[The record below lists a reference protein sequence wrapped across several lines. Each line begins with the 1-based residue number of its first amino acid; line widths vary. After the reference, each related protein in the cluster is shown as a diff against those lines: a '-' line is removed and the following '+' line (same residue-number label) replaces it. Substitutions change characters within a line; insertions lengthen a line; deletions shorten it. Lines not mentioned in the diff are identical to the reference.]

1 MSFINPVVRKSI
13 SEELLLAA
21 NEIAA
26 KHGLTVKLAG
36 GTYDEATTTIKVE
49 FCFPDLAKEKNER
62 QSKLYAPMLGL
73 PEDVTG
79 RTYINRGRTF
89 TVTGL
94 NPNKPKNAVELKD
107 DRGKEYQCSVAHI
120 KVALRLF

>member
-36 GTYDEATTTIKVE
+36 GSYDEAVSTVKVE
-49 FCFPDLAKEKNER
+49 FTFPNLAKEKTER
-62 QSKLYAPMLGL
+62 SAKLYAPMLGL
-73 PEDVTG
+73 PEDIIG
-79 RTYINRGRTF
+79 RSYINRGRTY